1 MGLFDKKVCDIC
13 GEKIGLLGNRKLDDG
28 NLCKDCAKK
37 LSPWFEDR
45 RHSTVEDIKRQL
57 EYREKNKKAV
67 MDFCIT
73 RQINTRNYNVFI
85 DDNKGNFT
93 VARKLDV
100 NENPDIVPLS
110 AVVQCR
116 VDVERQ
122 QNEETYTTKD
132 GETVSYQPPV
142 YKYEFDYTMRIKV
155 KTPWFDDMDFRLN
168 TFSISS
174 DNRGELMEVEQ
185 TGHQIIAALTPNAA
199 GMQQSGMNMNNGMQQ
214 SGMNMNSGMQQPG
227 MNMNSGMQQ
236 PGMNMNSGMQQS
248 GMNMNNGMQQSG
260 MNMNSGMQQS
270 GMYMNNGMQQ
280 PGMNMN
286 NGMQEPGMNMN
297 NRMQQSGMNMNNGM
311 QQSGMNMNNGMQQPG
326 MHINNGMQQ
335 PGMNMNSGMQQSGM
349 NMNNGMQ
356 QSGMQQPGGLW
367 KCQCG
372 AENTGRFCEY
382 CGQPRPF

>member
-1 MGLFDKKVCDIC
+1 MGLFDKKICDIC

-155 KTPWFDDMDFRLN
+155 KNPWFDDMDFRLN

-199 GMQQSGMNMNNGMQQ
+199 GMQQSGMNMN
-214 SGMNMNSGMQQPG
+214 
-227 MNMNSGMQQ
+227 
-236 PGMNMNSGMQQS
+236 
-248 GMNMNNGMQQSG
+248 
-260 MNMNSGMQQS
+260 SGMQQS

-286 NGMQEPGMNMN
+286 NGMQ
-297 NRMQQSGMNMNNGM
+297 QS
-311 QQSGMNMNNGMQQPG
+311 
-326 MHINNGMQQ
+326 GMQQ
-335 PGMNMNSGMQQSGM
+335 PGMNMNSGMQQPGMNMNSGIQQPGMHINNGMQESGMNMNSGMQQSGMQMNNGMQQPGM
-349 NMNNGMQ
+349 NMNNGIQ
-356 QSGMQQPGGLW
+356 QPGMQQPGGLW